1 MNMKQRI
8 LSGFREMA
16 NSVGFHA
23 ATMDELSS
31 RTGISKRTIYRYF
44 NSKDDLVN
52 AVMDEIM
59 TSIQVSINAAM
70 ASSENPVE
78 KIRSLIS
85 TVFQNLR
92 LLNPLIMRDL
102 QKYYPHV
109 WDRIESFRAQK
120 IQSIYENMLAEGIRQ
135 GYFRDTIP
143 EVFVAALLAS
153 IRNVVTPA
161 FILENNLTLERT
173 ALCVFDIFLHG
184 VLSEEPRKTGGKS
197 PDQLLWPQGAGIE
210 GQNPE

>member
-16 NSVGFHA
+16 DSVGFHA

-52 AVMDEIM
+52 AVVDEIM
-59 TSIQVSINAAM
+59 AGAQESINAAM

-78 KIRSLIS
+78 KIKNLVS
-85 TVFQNLR
+85 TVSQNLK

-109 WDRIESFRAQK
+109 WDRIEIFRAQR
-120 IQSIYENMLAEGIRQ
+120 IQSIFEDLLTEGIRQ
-135 GYFRDTIP
+135 GYFRDIIP
-143 EVFVAALLAS
+143 EIFVASLLAS
-153 IRNVVTPA
+153 IRNVANPS
-161 FILENNLTLERT
+161 FILQNNLTLEKT

-184 VLSEEPRKTGGKS
+184 IVTHATHGDGSRVSALLSNS
-197 PDQLLWPQGAGIE
+197 S
-210 GQNPE
+210 